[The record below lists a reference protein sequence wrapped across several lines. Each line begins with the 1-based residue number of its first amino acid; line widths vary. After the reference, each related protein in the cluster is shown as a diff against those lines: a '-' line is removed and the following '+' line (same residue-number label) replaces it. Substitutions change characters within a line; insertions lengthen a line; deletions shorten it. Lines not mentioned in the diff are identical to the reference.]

1 MYTRHVL
8 LCQLV
13 NILYLICL
21 LLCWQAPLGVCS
33 AKRRHQSPEWTILS
47 HVNCFIQGEVI
58 GFQVLLD
65 SLHGCPDGLL
75 HCVEGKAGCY
85 GLLGICFVL
94 HSCNVAEQAHK
105 KRPQL
110 LVLKGTSGQPLQ
122 NYFVNWLEHCLSF
135 IDPHKTI
142 VDQNLL
148 ENSLLCERR

>member
-13 NILYLICL
+13 NISYLICL

-65 SLHGCPDGLL
+65 SLYGRPDGLL
-75 HCVEGKAGCY
+75 HFVEGKAGCY

-94 HSCNVAEQAHK
+94 HSCNVVEQAHK

-110 LVLKGTSGQPLQ
+110 LVLKRHIWSA
-122 NYFVNWLEHCLSF
+122 FAE
-135 IDPHKTI
+135 
-142 VDQNLL
+142 
-148 ENSLLCERR
+148 LLC